1 MKNRYPPFPGAN
13 YGVSVVYFTEIV
25 PVKHRSSA
33 MLGMELFWT
42 IGSRLLYNNV
52 FIFFTVPCRL
62 NPMGSSEKAVWI
74 PFEHVFKK

>member
-42 IGSRLLYNNV
+42 IGSRLLLKNV
-52 FIFFTVPCRL
+52 FI
-62 NPMGSSEKAVWI
+62 
-74 PFEHVFKK
+74 

>member
-42 IGSRLLYNNV
+42 IGSRLSLKNV
-52 FIFFTVPCRL
+52 FIIFYRPL
-62 NPMGSSEKAVWI
+62 PLEPDELK
-74 PFEHVFKK
+74 

>member
-52 FIFFTVPCRL
+52 FI
-62 NPMGSSEKAVWI
+62 
-74 PFEHVFKK
+74 